1 MLKSR
6 LTLTDAK
13 KEEAQEATTAEVGE
27 EEQGT
32 EERIGEE
39 IFRLPEYAERRLN
52 RSEVSVRMSL
62 LGKTA
67 EGDGYTYLKAT
78 ITNLNLTEISAIK
91 SFQHLQFLDVSNNHL
106 QTKALEVIKDLPFLV
121 LIQADRNLL
130 TSAALPRMKY
140 LQVMIM
146 NGNYLKSVHDVY
158 QPELSTLEAADNK
171 IDKIHFVNRMPT
183 IRCLDFRHNLIQDI
197 SNLNFPNLDSLY
209 LAGNKITSLVGVE
222 NLANLRILHVRGN
235 PIKLLTGFSEANEKL
250 EYINLRACKVRT
262 LIQVKKLKVLPNLQ
276 TLIMKGCP
284 FMGGTGDDDA
294 GGEEDDAG
302 IRVEILATLPRLKR
316 INKGVVTPE
325 ERTEA
330 KDLMVQ
336 WLEEGKEDEEELPE
350 EANEEHEED

>member
-222 NLANLRILHVRGN
+222 NLANLRILHV
-235 PIKLLTGFSEANEKL
+235 
-250 EYINLRACKVRT
+250 
-262 LIQVKKLKVLPNLQ
+262 LPNLQ